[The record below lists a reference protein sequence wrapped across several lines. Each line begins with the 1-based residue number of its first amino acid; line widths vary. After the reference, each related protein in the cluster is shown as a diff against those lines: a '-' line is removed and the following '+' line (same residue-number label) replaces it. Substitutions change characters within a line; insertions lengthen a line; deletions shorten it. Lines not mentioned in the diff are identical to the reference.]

1 MADISQKTDY
11 QVQIEGTTY
20 SMATIPAPGSALV
33 TKEKQRVLRNLKL
46 DKLISDLMR
55 AGELLFVAYNGV
67 AGFGQLRASV
77 TTISD
82 KLGVL
87 TADCEATM
95 QAFERSAKSILTN
108 LHDCF
113 KFLLQGK
120 EQWAITWLGKAGA
133 AATEMANKAD
143 ALAGRFDELGNT
155 AVETLGKTQVAQGE
169 TEDAR
174 ERVKKEMADLEAKT
188 AGAKKLAEEL
198 LASKVRL
205 ESLYE
210 EAKGKAETAENRAL
224 ALSIVNAVMKPLGEG
239 LGAFAGAMT
248 RAQSPAGVMNMIPPM
263 APQPVMGTLG
273 AAPPPVSPQP
283 AAAPP
288 PVSPQPGG
296 APPPVSGPLSAA
308 PPPVSPQPG
317 AAPPPVSPQPG
328 AAPPPV
334 SPQPGAVPPPVSG
347 PSAPPPSGRPSGAAA
362 TPGVDPAAVAGAAA
376 VGATLSNVGAST
388 GQMGSDFFSAAEAY
402 RKEKAV
408 YLQNL
413 LKLEK
418 EQRDTASLI
427 AEYAVRLKTAGESKQ
442 IAEATVAS
450 LFQAI
455 GALKQI
461 SVVLRVS
468 AMFWRQMA
476 EHCKELASSDLK
488 EKVTMFMTEPPEQRL
503 VFFLEEDFKV
513 QVVTYLAGWKAVEL
527 IAIDYG
533 ATCGRV
539 RAQIQEDF
547 KKNPNTE
554 ESRRLAPILGARLLE
569 GANVEL
575 GERATQIQAIET
587 ELASTQAAA

>member
-1 MADISQKTDY
+1 M
-11 QVQIEGTTY
+11 
-20 SMATIPAPGSALV
+20 
-33 TKEKQRVLRNLKL
+33 
-46 DKLISDLMR
+46 
-55 AGELLFVAYNGV
+55 
-67 AGFGQLRASV
+67 
-77 TTISD
+77 
-82 KLGVL
+82 
-87 TADCEATM
+87 
-95 QAFERSAKSILTN
+95 
-108 LHDCF
+108 
-113 KFLLQGK
+113 
-120 EQWAITWLGKAGA
+120 
-133 AATEMANKAD
+133 
-143 ALAGRFDELGNT
+143 
-155 AVETLGKTQVAQGE
+155 
-169 TEDAR
+169 
-174 ERVKKEMADLEAKT
+174 
-188 AGAKKLAEEL
+188 
-198 LASKVRL
+198 
-205 ESLYE
+205 
-210 EAKGKAETAENRAL
+210 
-224 ALSIVNAVMKPLGEG
+224 
-239 LGAFAGAMT
+239 
-248 RAQSPAGVMNMIPPM
+248 
-263 APQPVMGTLG
+263 
-273 AAPPPVSPQP
+273 
-283 AAAPP
+283 
-288 PVSPQPGG
+288 SPQPGG
-296 APPPVSGPLSAA
+296 
-308 PPPVSPQPG
+308 
-317 AAPPPVSPQPG
+317 APPPVSPQPG

-347 PSAPPPSGRPSGAAA
+347 PAPPPSGRPSGAAA

-376 VGATLSNVGAST
+376 AGATLSNAGAST

-402 RKEKAV
+402 RKEKAI

-427 AEYAVRLKTAGESKQ
+427 AEYAVRLKTAGELKQ
-442 IAEATVAS
+442 ITEATMAS

-569 GANVEL
+569 GANAEL